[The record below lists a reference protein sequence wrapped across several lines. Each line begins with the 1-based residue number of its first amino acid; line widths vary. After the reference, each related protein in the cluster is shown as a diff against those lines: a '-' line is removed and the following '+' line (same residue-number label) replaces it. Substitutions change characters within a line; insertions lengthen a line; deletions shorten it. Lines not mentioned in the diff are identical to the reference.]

1 MSVGCK
7 NPFANILF
15 RSQMIATKLIG
26 CSKKKVTLFQIV
38 KVLRAKNHL
47 SLSCLVLPVEIM
59 VEQPKKK
66 ATLGNFFFRTP
77 QQFCR
82 DHLRTEQ
89 DIRKRI
95 FASNRQLKT
104 PRPKFFDFLTDVR
117 FTGN

>member
-1 MSVGCK
+1 MRFLGS
-7 NPFANILF
+7 
-15 RSQMIATKLIG
+15 
-26 CSKKKVTLFQIV
+26 TLVITD
-38 KVLRAKNHL
+38 NN
-47 SLSCLVLPVEIM
+47 
-59 VEQPKKK
+59 
-66 ATLGNFFFRTP
+66 LGNFFFRTP
-77 QQFCR
+77 NQFCR